1 MEVSVFSV
9 LVCLLTFLFFLV
21 SEVLGNTELA
31 KEVTGV
37 AGVQSCKYIL
47 IHDWCG
53 NSVLFLLFSTC
64 AGNPELMTTPGNHP
78 LFQALKAFT
87 EKMNSVFSL
96 KPHLFCTSVFAY
108 LTLC

>member
-9 LVCLLTFLFFLV
+9 LVCLFTFLFLV

-31 KEVTGV
+31 KEVTGI
-37 AGVQSCKYIL
+37 ALLLCKYIL

-53 NSVLFLLFSTC
+53 NSVLFLLISTC
-64 AGNPELMTTPGNHP
+64 TGNPELMITLGNVP
-78 LFQALKAFT
+78 LFQALSAFT
-87 EKMNSVFSL
+87 EKTDSVFSL
-96 KPHLFCTSVFAY
+96 KPHLFYTIVFAH